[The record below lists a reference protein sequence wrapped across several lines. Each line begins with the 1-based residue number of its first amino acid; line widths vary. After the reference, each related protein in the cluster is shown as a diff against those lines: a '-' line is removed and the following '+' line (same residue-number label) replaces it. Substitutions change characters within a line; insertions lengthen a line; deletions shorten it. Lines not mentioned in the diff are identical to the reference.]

1 MNGTIGTA
9 LTTATAL
16 SAGVTGG
23 VYVAFSAMVLP
34 ALRNLP
40 AADSLTA
47 MQRINVAAVQ
57 PPFMALFFGGAA
69 LSAGLVVAELSTGPF
84 TGRSLARVVGASL
97 ALASF
102 GLTIAANVPLNNA
115 LAGVNPAAA
124 GAADAWQTFNH
135 GWSRANLI
143 RAGAAMA
150 GAALLTGSLLIA
162 PN

>member
-34 ALRNLP
+34 ALRTLP
-40 AADSLTA
+40 AADAVAA
-47 MQRINVAAVQ
+47 MQRINVAAVR

-69 LSAGLVVAELSTGPF
+69 LSVGLVVAELSTGPF
-84 TGRSLARVVGASL
+84 TGRGLTRVLGASL

-102 GLTIAANVPLNNA
+102 GLTVAANVPLNNA
-115 LAGVNPAAA
+115 LARVTPAGT
-124 GAADAWQTFNH
+124 GAAEGWQAFND

-143 RAGAAMA
+143 RAGAAIT